1 MNKQIEQ
8 CFRTLTEKEMKELC
22 SQTQETIAVKNQ
34 MRKFTV
40 VDLWRIQRNFKSA
53 KIRSTVGF

>member
-1 MNKQIEQ
+1 MNKSIEKQ
-8 CFRTLTEKEMKELC
+8 FKPLSDSELKNLC
-22 SQTQETIAVKNQ
+22 QQTQETIAVKNQ